1 MITTGQQL
9 FPGLHVSSGSLT
21 DAVGLGGGCF
31 VVLGD
36 FLMLLNFFFFVFSG
50 F

>member
-21 DAVGLGGGCF
+21 DAVGLGGGVFCGF
-31 VVLGD
+31 RG
-36 FLMLLNFFFFVFSG
+36 FF
-50 F
+50 